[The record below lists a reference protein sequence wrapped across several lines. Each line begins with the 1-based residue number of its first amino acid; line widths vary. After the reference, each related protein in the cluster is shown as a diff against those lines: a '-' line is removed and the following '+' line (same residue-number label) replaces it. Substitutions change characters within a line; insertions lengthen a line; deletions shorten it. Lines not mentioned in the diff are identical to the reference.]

1 MAGVEQRKFT
11 PVWKITKATSE
22 ASINAAGR
30 VLRRGGV
37 IVYPTETFY
46 GLGGNPMDEAVVH
59 RIFQLK
65 GREMG
70 KPIPLIASDRKAV
83 FSAVAQWPPLADR
96 LADAFWPGPLTLI
109 LPARPQL
116 PLLLSAH
123 TKTSAIRVSSNPI
136 AAALASALG
145 GLITATSANR
155 AGEPPSS
162 DSSFIESVLLLQTDG
177 LLDGGALPGDLPSTI
192 VDLTANS
199 PRLVRAGRISWDQI
213 KQKGQIDT
221 A

>member
-1 MAGVEQRKFT
+1 MAGVEQAKST

-30 VLRRGGV
+30 VLRQGGV

-46 GLGGNPMDEAVVH
+46 GLGGNPMDKAVVH

-70 KPIPLIASDRKAV
+70 KPIPLIASDREAV
-83 FSAVAQWPPLADR
+83 FSAVTHWPPLADR
-96 LADAFWPGPLTLI
+96 LADAFWPGPLTLV
-109 LPARPQL
+109 LPAHPQL
-116 PLLLSAH
+116 PVLLSAN
-123 TKTSAIRVSSNPI
+123 TKTIAVRVSSNPI

-145 GLITATSANR
+145 GLITATSANP

-162 DSSFIESVLLLQTDG
+162 DPFFIDPALLLQTDG
-177 LLDGGALPGDLPSTI
+177 LLDAGTLPGELPSTI
-192 VDLTANS
+192 VDLTAIS
-199 PRLVRAGRISWDQI
+199 PRLVRAGRISWGQI
-213 KQKGQIDT
+213 KQKGQINT